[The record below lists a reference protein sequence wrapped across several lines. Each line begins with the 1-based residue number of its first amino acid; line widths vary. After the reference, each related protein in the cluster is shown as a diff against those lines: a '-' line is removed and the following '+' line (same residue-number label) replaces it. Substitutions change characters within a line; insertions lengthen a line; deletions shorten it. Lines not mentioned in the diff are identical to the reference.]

1 MPLGL
6 LLDIRPAQPQVVQGR
21 ITEAGQF
28 LALAVQLQPTR
39 RALQG
44 GMPQVVQGKGR
55 LLDAADMTFHREAL
69 RVDGLS
75 FNPGI
80 RSIQRMFLMPS
91 ISEIDAMSQYQSLD
105 ADVLRTFVA
114 IAEQGGFTRAGEVVN
129 RTQSAVSMQ
138 MKRLEEDILQR
149 QLFERDGRQVR
160 LTAEGQVLLG
170 YARRILKL
178 HGEVFNTLRM
188 PHMVGVV
195 RIGTPDDY
203 AMRFLPTILSSFA
216 QAYPL
221 VQVEV
226 HCDSSKQL
234 MLRQD
239 LDLTIVTRE
248 PGNEIGQLLRQ
259 ERLVWA
265 AAEGFCPQEQRP
277 MPVALFNTDCFCRAW
292 TCNALEAQGIDYRI
306 AYTSPSLAAIF
317 AIVTA
322 GLAVTAQLQSLIGGN
337 IRILGE
343 SEGLPQLPVANVM
356 LVRSTQ
362 NPSPI
367 TDCMADYIVEGFK

>member
-1 MPLGL
+1 M
-6 LLDIRPAQPQVVQGR
+6 
-21 ITEAGQF
+21 
-28 LALAVQLQPTR
+28 
-39 RALQG
+39 
-44 GMPQVVQGKGR
+44 
-55 LLDAADMTFHREAL
+55 
-69 RVDGLS
+69 
-75 FNPGI
+75 
-80 RSIQRMFLMPS
+80 
-91 ISEIDAMSQYQSLD
+91 
-105 ADVLRTFVA
+105 
-114 IAEQGGFTRAGEVVN
+114 
-129 RTQSAVSMQ
+129 
-138 MKRLEEDILQR
+138 
-149 QLFERDGRQVR
+149 R

-203 AMRFLPTILSSFA
+203 AMRFLPNILSSFA
-216 QAYPL
+216 RAYPL

-234 MLRQD
+234 MLRQT
-239 LDLTIVTRE
+239 DLTIVTRE
-248 PGNEIGQLLRQ
+248 PGNEIGLLLRQ
-259 ERLVWA
+259 NARCGPPPKA
-265 AAEGFCPQEQRP
+265 SARRNSAP
-277 MPVALFNTDCFCRAW
+277 CRWPCSTPTASAGLDLQ
-292 TCNALEAQGIDYRI
+292 CHGSQGIDYRI

-362 NPSPI
+362 PPSPI

>member
-1 MPLGL
+1 
-6 LLDIRPAQPQVVQGR
+6 
-21 ITEAGQF
+21 
-28 LALAVQLQPTR
+28 
-39 RALQG
+39 
-44 GMPQVVQGKGR
+44 
-55 LLDAADMTFHREAL
+55 
-69 RVDGLS
+69 
-75 FNPGI
+75 
-80 RSIQRMFLMPS
+80 
-91 ISEIDAMSQYQSLD
+91 MSQYQSLD

-188 PHMVGVV
+188 PHMVGIV

-343 SEGLPQLPVANVM
+343 SEGLPQLPMANVM